1 MTMSLSMHILV
12 NLGMFSNFF
21 LLTFY
26 LLDYLNPRTLAKVVG
41 KTAFGVFLVE
51 LVSWLLGSWT
61 EDICL
66 IVIIGVMFVSTFG
79 LEELI
84 QLKTNFRLIGSTA
97 ISFIIVT
104 FSTIISKLIMAELGN
119 RNLVSVPFIWPTVIL
134 IIILQLILATICGI
148 FVKVIFKLMLDYVN
162 RYGIW
167 MAITVI
173 TGLILFVGAVIVLMD
188 DFKYKKISAEY
199 LLLVLSTI
207 IILTVIVIIGMF
219 LYVQVVLQQNKINL
233 ERKNRQH
240 LMIYVEQLERNF
252 HEVRKFRHD
261 IANALLALE
270 IIVNEQAN
278 ASLSQNFRDLLAHYN
293 FDTIQN
299 KVLGRFQD
307 INNDYLKGI
316 IFSKYI
322 EAQNYQVN
330 FNLEVQPNLFQVNK
344 QYFDEFRILG
354 ILLDNA
360 IDAAK
365 DSQNKTMTVS
375 LFEQNNK
382 IVYRIKNA
390 ISEPIEFGKLYR
402 SGYSTK
408 GNQHGIGLTTVKEI
422 VDGRTDF
429 HLNLEQINT
438 FFVAMLVVK
447 REANHG

>member
-1 MTMSLSMHILV
+1 
-12 NLGMFSNFF
+12 
-21 LLTFY
+21 
-26 LLDYLNPRTLAKVVG
+26 
-41 KTAFGVFLVE
+41 
-51 LVSWLLGSWT
+51 
-61 EDICL
+61 
-66 IVIIGVMFVSTFG
+66 
-79 LEELI
+79 
-84 QLKTNFRLIGSTA
+84 
-97 ISFIIVT
+97 
-104 FSTIISKLIMAELGN
+104 MAELGN